1 VDLLAQTSDTVQLL
15 SGLLGAAYPL
25 IAGIAA
31 ASSRFPLIA
40 PLLGALL
47 VTVLA

>member
-1 VDLLAQTSDTVQLL
+1 MDLLAQTFDTVTLL

-31 ASSRFPLIA
+31 APSRFPLIA